1 MARFDAALAKARTGD
16 FVYLDPP
23 YAPTSRTSSFTA
35 YTENRFGADD
45 QARLQGLVV
54 NLAREGCNLL
64 LSNSTAPAI
73 RRLYADD
80 RHAREAGLRAFTVPA
95 RRAINSRASRR
106 GPVLEFVIT
115 NIV

>member
-1 MARFDAALAKARTGD
+1 M
-16 FVYLDPP
+16 
-23 YAPTSRTSSFTA
+23 
-35 YTENRFGADD
+35 
-45 QARLQGLVV
+45 
-54 NLAREGCNLL
+54 L
-64 LSNSTAPAI
+64 LSTSTAPAI

-80 RHAREAGLRAFTVPA
+80 RHARDAGLRAFTVPA

>member
-1 MARFDAALAKARTGD
+1 
-16 FVYLDPP
+16 
-23 YAPTSRTSSFTA
+23 
-35 YTENRFGADD
+35 
-45 QARLQGLVV
+45 VV
-54 NLAREGCNLL
+54 GLAREGCRML
-64 LSNSTAPAI
+64 LSNSTAPVI

-80 RHAREAGLRAFTVPA
+80 RHARDAGLRAFTVPA